1 MNLIN
6 YDPSKIESEYNTL
19 ILEVNSDNEKAN
31 KAYRNRNKVLIWMA
45 LISLVASL
53 LLWWQVFTTNAR
65 LDNIALIML
74 ILGVALYIAYGISKA
89 KRPAIINP
97 EDRFTFKIKFW
108 LQFRDAEIIKIE
120 KNSTSFPGIDVTYKE
135 KNDKVH
141 VEAITATNTVIHTDV
156 KELTL
161 DVESGYILKPLDMLY
176 VKEF

>member
-19 ILEVNSDNEKAN
+19 ILETNTTNENAN
-31 KAYRNRNKVLIWMA
+31 RSYRNRNKVLAWMA
-45 LISLVASL
+45 SIATIVSLI
-53 LLWWQVFTTNAR
+53 LWYQVFTTNAR
-65 LDNIALIML
+65 LDNLALIML
-74 ILGVALYIAYGISKA
+74 ILGVTLFIAYGISRK
-89 KRPAIINP
+89 KGPIIINP
-97 EDRFTFKIKFW
+97 ENQFTFKTKFW
-108 LQFRDAEIIKIE
+108 LKFRDKEIIKIE
-120 KNSTSFPGIDVTYKE
+120 KNSTSFPGIDVTYKD